1 MVIHK
6 WKVWVVRIA
15 FLCGLLIISSTLQTE
30 AATKNSWTVKVNN
43 EYKAKLVK
51 KKDQWYLQSTS
62 IQMKNKKGTERIAY
76 LSIPSNVGLASGY
89 YYFWTDGRIDKR
101 KKFHALDTKI
111 GTTRFKGS
119 YYFGETAGRLKQTAG
134 WIVFKGKK
142 LALNKN
148 GKLYTNRWYK
158 GYYLTEHGTIATNR
172 KISGTLYVDAEGKKC
187 AKEEVKLSKLRIK
200 INEKLKGYRGN
211 WSVYVKDL
219 KTGDV
224 LSINET
230 SMYPASV
237 IKLFVM
243 EAVYAG
249 AAEKKI
255 SLNSYVNGL
264 LDSMITISDNESYNE
279 LVRTV
284 GQGSF
289 ASGCNY
295 INNYLK
301 KKGYTSTGVHHT
313 LHPSSSSYQRDGLGS
328 NRSSAKDVGKLL
340 EKIYKNQAVSRKYSN
355 QMLNLLLAQERRY
368 KIPAGLPSGV
378 KSGNKT
384 GETDS
389 YQHDAAIVYG
399 KKTDYV
405 IVVFAQA
412 GEYTGINGIKEIS
425 GMVYERLN

>member
-1 MVIHK
+1 MGKRMVIHK

-101 KKFHALDTKI
+101 KKFHDLDTKI

-148 GKLYTNRWYK
+148 GKLYTNR
-158 GYYLTEHGTIATNR
+158 

-200 INEKLKGYRGN
+200 INEKLKGYSGN

-289 ASGCNY
+289 A
-295 INNYLK
+295 
-301 KKGYTSTGVHHT
+301 
-313 LHPSSSSYQRDGLGS
+313 
-328 NRSSAKDVGKLL
+328 
-340 EKIYKNQAVSRKYSN
+340 
-355 QMLNLLLAQERRY
+355 
-368 KIPAGLPSGV
+368 
-378 KSGNKT
+378 
-384 GETDS
+384 
-389 YQHDAAIVYG
+389 
-399 KKTDYV
+399 
-405 IVVFAQA
+405 
-412 GEYTGINGIKEIS
+412 
-425 GMVYERLN
+425 

>member
-1 MVIHK
+1 MGKRMVIHK

-15 FLCGLLIISSTLQTE
+15 FSCGLLIISPTLQTE

-119 YYFGETAGRLKQTAG
+119 YYFGKTAGRLKQTAG

-158 GYYLTEHGTIATNR
+158 GYYLTEHGTIAANR
-172 KISGTLYVDAEGKKC
+172 KISCTLYVDAEGKKC
-187 AKEEVKLSKLRIK
+187 AKEEVKLRKLRIK
-200 INEKLKGYRGN
+200 INEKLKGYSGN

-289 ASGCNY
+289 A
-295 INNYLK
+295 
-301 KKGYTSTGVHHT
+301 
-313 LHPSSSSYQRDGLGS
+313 
-328 NRSSAKDVGKLL
+328 
-340 EKIYKNQAVSRKYSN
+340 
-355 QMLNLLLAQERRY
+355 
-368 KIPAGLPSGV
+368 
-378 KSGNKT
+378 
-384 GETDS
+384 
-389 YQHDAAIVYG
+389 
-399 KKTDYV
+399 
-405 IVVFAQA
+405 
-412 GEYTGINGIKEIS
+412 
-425 GMVYERLN
+425 

>member
-76 LSIPSNVGLASGY
+76 LFVPSKAGLASGY
-89 YYFWTDGRIDKR
+89 YYFWADGRIDKR
-101 KKFHALDTKI
+101 KKFHTLDTKI

-134 WIVFKGKK
+134 WIMFKGKK

-148 GKLYTNRWYK
+148 GKLYTNRLYK
-158 GYYLTEHGTIATNR
+158 GYYLTEDGTIATNR
-172 KISGTLYVDAEGKKC
+172 KISSTLYVDVEGKKC
-187 AKEEVKLSKLRIK
+187 AKEEVKLSRLRTQ
-200 INEKLKGYRGN
+200 INEKLKTYSGN

-289 ASGCNY
+289 A
-295 INNYLK
+295 
-301 KKGYTSTGVHHT
+301 
-313 LHPSSSSYQRDGLGS
+313 
-328 NRSSAKDVGKLL
+328 
-340 EKIYKNQAVSRKYSN
+340 
-355 QMLNLLLAQERRY
+355 
-368 KIPAGLPSGV
+368 
-378 KSGNKT
+378 
-384 GETDS
+384 
-389 YQHDAAIVYG
+389 
-399 KKTDYV
+399 
-405 IVVFAQA
+405 
-412 GEYTGINGIKEIS
+412 
-425 GMVYERLN
+425 

>member
-15 FLCGLLIISSTLQTE
+15 FSCGLLIISPTLQTE

-158 GYYLTEHGTIATNR
+158 G
-172 KISGTLYVDAEGKKC
+172 
-187 AKEEVKLSKLRIK
+187 
-200 INEKLKGYRGN
+200 
-211 WSVYVKDL
+211 
-219 KTGDV
+219 
-224 LSINET
+224 
-230 SMYPASV
+230 
-237 IKLFVM
+237 
-243 EAVYAG
+243 
-249 AAEKKI
+249 
-255 SLNSYVNGL
+255 
-264 LDSMITISDNESYNE
+264 
-279 LVRTV
+279 
-284 GQGSF
+284 
-289 ASGCNY
+289 
-295 INNYLK
+295 
-301 KKGYTSTGVHHT
+301 
-313 LHPSSSSYQRDGLGS
+313 
-328 NRSSAKDVGKLL
+328 
-340 EKIYKNQAVSRKYSN
+340 
-355 QMLNLLLAQERRY
+355 
-368 KIPAGLPSGV
+368 
-378 KSGNKT
+378 
-384 GETDS
+384 
-389 YQHDAAIVYG
+389 
-399 KKTDYV
+399 
-405 IVVFAQA
+405 
-412 GEYTGINGIKEIS
+412 
-425 GMVYERLN
+425 

>member
-15 FLCGLLIISSTLQTE
+15 FLCRLLIISPTLQTE

-148 GKLYTNRWYK
+148 GKLYTNR
-158 GYYLTEHGTIATNR
+158 

-200 INEKLKGYRGN
+200 INEKLKGYSGN

-249 AAEKKI
+249 AAEKK
-255 SLNSYVNGL
+255 SVLTA
-264 LDSMITISDNESYNE
+264 M
-279 LVRTV
+279 
-284 GQGSF
+284 
-289 ASGCNY
+289 
-295 INNYLK
+295 
-301 KKGYTSTGVHHT
+301 
-313 LHPSSSSYQRDGLGS
+313 
-328 NRSSAKDVGKLL
+328 
-340 EKIYKNQAVSRKYSN
+340 
-355 QMLNLLLAQERRY
+355 
-368 KIPAGLPSGV
+368 
-378 KSGNKT
+378 
-384 GETDS
+384 
-389 YQHDAAIVYG
+389 
-399 KKTDYV
+399 
-405 IVVFAQA
+405 
-412 GEYTGINGIKEIS
+412 
-425 GMVYERLN
+425 